1 MAYNS
6 KISDV
11 YHIYKKCTVGNN
23 IEKDNRPREKL
34 NFDSPKNLFYNLVN
48 ENVAFAS

>member
-23 IEKDNRPREKL
+23 IEKDNLKTGDGGKRLCNTCKEIKEGERL
-34 NFDSPKNLFYNLVN
+34 R
-48 ENVAFAS
+48 

>member
-6 KISDV
+6 KTSDV

-23 IEKDNRPREKL
+23 IEKDNLRNGDGGKKL
-34 NFDSPKNLFYNLVN
+34 CNTCKEIKEGKRSR
-48 ENVAFAS
+48 